1 MKLFKTTDDKL
12 LDIGFKKVR
21 QNDFGAGY
29 ERTEPEGY
37 THVVDLVHKKSERH
51 LIQSYSKGE
60 FGPNYTNACVGLTYH
75 EAKLFLRKMREIGLY
90 DRRR

>member
-1 MKLFKTTDDKL
+1 MKLFKSTDDKL
-12 LDIGFKKVR
+12 LDLGFKKVR

-29 ERTEPEGY
+29 ERTNPEGY
-37 THVVDLVHKKSERH
+37 THVVDLVHKKSGRH

-60 FGPNYTNACVGLTYH
+60 FGPNYANVGVGLTYR
-75 EAKLFLRKMREIGLY
+75 EAKLFLRKMRKLGLH

>member
-1 MKLFKTTDDKL
+1 MKLFKTTDEKL
-12 LDIGFKKVR
+12 LDLGFKKVR

-29 ERTEPEGY
+29 ERIEPEGY
-37 THVVDLVHKKSERH
+37 THVVDLVQKKSGRH
-51 LIQSYSKGE
+51 LIQSYSAE
-60 FGPNYTNACVGLTYH
+60 DCGPNYTNVGVGLTYR